1 MPAGASERFV
11 LDSYALLAYFQDEE
25 GADKVQ
31 TVLEMGSEGKA
42 HLFLCVVNLGEV
54 LYVVER
60 ERGVSRAHEILAR
73 IEEMPIEIVDV
84 DRKMTLEAAH
94 LKARYPIAYADC
106 FALALARIQ
115 GASLV
120 TGFRTI
126 KPEDS
131 QPVLWLRE
139 DA

>member
-42 HLFLCVVNLGEV
+42 HLFLSVVNLGEV

-84 DRKMTLEAAH
+84 SRRVRNKDAGHHFAT
-94 LKARYPIAYADC
+94 PIYVKVATRTSRRD
-106 FALALARIQ
+106 
-115 GASLV
+115 ASL
-120 TGFRTI
+120 
-126 KPEDS
+126 
-131 QPVLWLRE
+131 
-139 DA
+139 